1 MKKIIFKTSR
11 LNFLGELNNC
21 ETSQKIYANLPFTSK
36 ICLWQ
41 EEIYFKTPLKVKA
54 KDLTLDVEVGDIAYW
69 PEGSCLCIFL
79 GKTPLSKDDKP
90 VPASEV
96 EILGKVFAQK
106 QILKDI
112 KSGEKI
118 TLLQG

>member
-1 MKKIIFKTSR
+1 MKIVFKTSKTA
-11 LNFLGELNNC
+11 FLGELKN
-21 ETSQKIYANLPFTSK
+21 SRIAQKLYEKIPFTSK
-36 ICLWQ
+36 ICLWG
-41 EEIYFKTPLKVKA
+41 EEIYFKIPLKAKA
-54 KDLTLDVEVGDIAYW
+54 RVLTLDVEVGDIAYW

-79 GKTPLSKDDKP
+79 GRTPFSKTDKP

-96 EILGKVFAQK
+96 EIVGKVLVERD
-106 QILKDI
+106 ILKDI